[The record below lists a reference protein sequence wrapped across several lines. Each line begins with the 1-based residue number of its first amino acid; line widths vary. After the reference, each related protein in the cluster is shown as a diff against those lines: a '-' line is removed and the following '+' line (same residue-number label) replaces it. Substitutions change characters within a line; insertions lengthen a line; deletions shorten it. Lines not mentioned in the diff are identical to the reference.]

1 MDGNTLTQ
9 LVSPAWQLY
18 EGEVPIA
25 TFIPTVLALVKVVG
39 SDGESESVRVGLHFG
54 DGTSTEALI
63 PISNLDTVDWF
74 GVDHRCLLNSGC
86 RWAKRHIAVI
96 IRAGVS
102 KAPVERQYLLDRT
115 GVRHIGNAVLFVAGD
130 RVITRSSALK
140 ADTDYELA
148 QLPFRLDIDESI
160 SPVEAFDGMMRL
172 IGLSPEI
179 GPVLVAHTV
188 SGIIR
193 AAFKE
198 AGMTPCAVLVIVG
211 KSGMLKSNYIPH
223 LVQLYNRAD
232 GIGPATRFNS
242 TKRFIEDA
250 LYEYSECTAI
260 IDDLHTAESKGIK
273 RRNEDTAEEI
283 IRRIADDTGRGRMD
297 GNTLVQRY
305 FRGNAVFIGEYTI
318 GKASTI
324 PRALVVNITKP
335 PNGAVLDEYQ
345 RSQPLLVSTFY
356 YRFIQWYVDHFDEI
370 RDAIDAELTKL
381 RQSTA
386 ASTTHGRLRDTQF
399 YLQTAYKVFLAFC
412 KDSGFC
418 SDKDAQDTYNS
429 FRIQLNELVR
439 AQEKRFRE
447 STEAKTVDYLAL
459 IRDLYRSG
467 RFRIAK
473 DADGFNPDKHDGI
486 IYYGCLCLR
495 GKRLKQKFQSVCQ
508 DLSLDDC
515 IAFLLNKDALKLV
528 GSKNTVQINSIG
540 GIRFYAIWLKRLN

>member
-211 KSGMLKSNYIPH
+211 RSGMLKSHYVPH

-232 GIGPATRFNS
+232 GIGPTTRFNS

-386 ASTTHGRLRDTQF
+386 TSTTHGRLRDTQF
-399 YLQTAYKVFLAFC
+399 YLQTAYKIFLEFC

-429 FRIQLNELVR
+429 FHIQLNELVR

-447 STEAKTVDYLAL
+447 STEAKTADYLAL
-459 IRDLYRSG
+459 IRNLYRSG
-467 RFRIAK
+467 SFRIAK
-473 DADGFNPDKHDGI
+473 DAEGFNPDKHDGV
-486 IYYGCLCLR
+486 IYYDCLCLR
-495 GKRLKQKFQSVCQ
+495 GKRLNKKLQNVCQ
-508 DLSLDDC
+508 GLSMKNC
-515 IAFLLNKDALKLV
+515 IAFLLNKNALKLME
-528 GSKNTVQINSIG
+528 SKYTVQINAIG
-540 GIRFYAIWLKRLN
+540 GIRFYAIWLKKLN